1 MSKHGTR
8 TDGRGAADGMGWE
21 RAVVGSREEPA
32 MPVVTEMASGLMTV
46 VSMVSGKL
54 IPVEREKGDR

>member
-1 MSKHGTR
+1 M
-8 TDGRGAADGMGWE
+8 DGMCEGE
-21 RAVVGSREEPA
+21 RCRDQPR
-32 MPVVTEMASGLMTV
+32 TEMASGLMTV